1 MLKPLIIREL
11 TMRAI
16 TPITLAV
23 AKARTLTVL
32 ARCAKA
38 ELIYVMMARH
48 SAKND
53 NLIGTMGTASERRS
67 NGRGQ

>member
-11 TMRAI
+11 TRRAI

-23 AKARTLTVL
+23 SKARTFTVP
-32 ARCAKA
+32 ARYEKAK
-38 ELIYVMMARH
+38 LIYVIVGRH
-48 SAKND
+48 SAKSD
-53 NLIGTMGTASERRS
+53 NLIGTLRPASARRA